1 MPHWVSTNTPG
12 TGMDAPTWRGAYDRW
27 LILPQ
32 GRLNIIDFDFFE
44 RIIQQGTVSLQGC
57 GVRIS
62 ESSVQECTV
71 SVAGPKGNEL
81 QIEAGGHTQSVTC
94 HELFDLAERGELLL
108 TLTACL
114 GTQAQA
120 QYTQP
125 VLWTSGNLHQQ
136 RGRQVFPIMTAE
148 SRLLELSG
156 RYLSEDALVFVD
168 GCRVGGNLELAEGDS
183 IRIRLETAPK
193 PGMHFLQVQLPQG
206 FISNDFIFHVAKD
219 QATAQKLRESLDE
232 PHSESGAIRRALS
245 NPASINSQ
253 MHNGSTPLAQAALWG
268 QLSLVH
274 ELLKNGANVNVANGD
289 GNTPL
294 HLAAFMCHREVVM
307 LLLEHGADADQ
318 KNNRGETPL
327 DVVNGE
333 WSAGLA
339 EFYQQLGVSLGLPV
353 DTRFLERM
361 RPEITLLLS
370 RTKK

>member
-1 MPHWVSTNTPG
+1 
-12 TGMDAPTWRGAYDRW
+12 
-27 LILPQ
+27 
-32 GRLNIIDFDFFE
+32 
-44 RIIQQGTVSLQGC
+44 
-57 GVRIS
+57 
-62 ESSVQECTV
+62 
-71 SVAGPKGNEL
+71 
-81 QIEAGGHTQSVTC
+81 
-94 HELFDLAERGELLL
+94 
-108 TLTACL
+108 
-114 GTQAQA
+114 
-120 QYTQP
+120 
-125 VLWTSGNLHQQ
+125 
-136 RGRQVFPIMTAE
+136 
-148 SRLLELSG
+148 
-156 RYLSEDALVFVD
+156 
-168 GCRVGGNLELAEGDS
+168 
-183 IRIRLETAPK
+183 
-193 PGMHFLQVQLPQG
+193 
-206 FISNDFIFHVAKD
+206 
-219 QATAQKLRESLDE
+219 
-232 PHSESGAIRRALS
+232 
-245 NPASINSQ
+245 